1 MSKIPEEVI
10 AEWAT
15 KKKHIRDRIN
25 RINKRLKKYEKQ
37 KKHFELR
44 LRLVKEYE
52 SKQANVGDPS
62 SNGAKDSTG

>member
-1 MSKIPEEVI
+1 MKKIPEVVI
-10 AEWAT
+10 QEWS
-15 KKKHIRDRIN
+15 KKKKYIQDRIN

-52 SKQANVGDPS
+52 QRQPR
-62 SNGAKDSTG
+62 

>member
-1 MSKIPEEVI
+1 MSKVPEEVI
-10 AEWAT
+10 VEWSK
-15 KKKHIRDRIN
+15 KKKHIKDRLN

-52 SKQANVGDPS
+52 SKMHVGDSS
-62 SNGAKDSTG
+62 SNGTQKGTG

>member
-10 AEWAT
+10 VEWAK
-15 KKKHIRDRIN
+15 KKKHIQDRIN

-44 LRLVKEYE
+44 LRLVNEHE
-52 SKQANVGDPS
+52 RQVRAVSAEVSKPV
-62 SNGAKDSTG
+62 

>member
-1 MSKIPEEVI
+1 MSKIPDEVI
-10 AEWAT
+10 SEWAK

-25 RINKRLKKYEKQ
+25 RINKRLKKFEKQ

-52 SKQANVGDPS
+52 SKQANVGDS
-62 SNGAKDSTG
+62 GSNGTQKGNG

>member
-10 AEWAT
+10 ADWA
-15 KKKHIRDRIN
+15 KHKKHIRDRIN

-44 LRLVKEYE
+44 LKLVKEYE
-52 SKQANVGDPS
+52 AKMHVGNS
-62 SNGAKDSTG
+62 GSNGTQEESR

>member
-10 AEWAT
+10 AEWAK
-15 KKKHIRDRIN
+15 KKKHIRDRVN

-52 SKQANVGDPS
+52 SKMHVGDPG
-62 SNGAKDSTG
+62 SNGTQEGTG